1 MVRGNCNGVVAV
13 VNTINMRGVLKWF
26 AYNNAYNNGRA
37 IPRARQELIALWLW

>member
-26 AYNNAYNNGRA
+26 AYNLMVE
-37 IPRARQELIALWLW
+37 PFQELGKN